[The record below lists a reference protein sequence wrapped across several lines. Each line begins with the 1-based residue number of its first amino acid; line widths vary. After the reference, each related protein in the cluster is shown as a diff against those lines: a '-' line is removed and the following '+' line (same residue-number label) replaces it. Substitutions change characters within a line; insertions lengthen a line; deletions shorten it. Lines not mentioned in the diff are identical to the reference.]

1 MGGKTQGGGGVA
13 RSKGKEH
20 LFWDRDFS
28 QNTRLDMHF
37 FLIHSPSE
45 TFHQKR
51 FPTPRIALIREKATL
66 LFREYFILVL
76 IWLIRGWID
85 AENHR

>member
-1 MGGKTQGGGGVA
+1 MAWGVA
-13 RSKGKEH
+13 RSKGKETPV
-20 LFWDRDFS
+20 LGSGFFPKTWGDLQSS
-28 QNTRLDMHF
+28 QSY
-37 FLIHSPSE
+37 SPSE
-45 TFHQKR
+45 SLHHKR

-66 LFREYFILVL
+66 LFQEYFILVL